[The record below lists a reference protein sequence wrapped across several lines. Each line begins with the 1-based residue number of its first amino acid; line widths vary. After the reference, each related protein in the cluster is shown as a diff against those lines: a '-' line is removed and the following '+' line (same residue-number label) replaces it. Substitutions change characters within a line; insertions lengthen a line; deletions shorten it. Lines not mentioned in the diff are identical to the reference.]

1 MPVSDNTPPREER
14 REDRLENSREDRPED
29 TFGVYIHW
37 PFCASKCPY
46 CDFNSHV
53 AETVDHERWR
63 RALISELNTS
73 AMETTGRTVTSI
85 FFGGG
90 TPTLMEPETV
100 AALIAQVR
108 GRWASEDGLEITLE
122 ANPTSVESGR
132 FRALR
137 DSGVNRLSL
146 GVQSF
151 RDRNLAFLGRGHS
164 AREAK
169 EAIATASK
177 HFPRVSFDLIYGL
190 PDQTA
195 ADWARDLDDAL
206 DILRDLGG
214 DHLSLYQLSI
224 EKGTD
229 FYRDRVQGAT
239 EETGAE
245 LYEITQDRL
254 SGAGMPAYE
263 ISNHARPGGECRHN
277 LNIWRGGQYLGIG
290 PGAHGRVRG
299 QVSKKSRME
308 AQYRIADP
316 GRWLSAVESKG
327 HGTAKRLALSRPA
340 RAEEVVMTG
349 LRLRDG
355 ISFGAFR
362 AVTGLDLYA
371 SMDPG
376 GLERMKEGGFV
387 EADDERLRATAT
399 GMLCLNEVLRHL
411 LAGS

>member
-1 MPVSDNTPPREER
+1 MPVSENKQEE
-14 REDRLENSREDRPED
+14 

-53 AETVDHERWR
+53 AETPDSVDHERWR
-63 RALISELNTS
+63 RALISELNYFATK
-73 AMETTGRTVTSI
+73 TTGRTVTSI

-90 TPTLMEPETV
+90 TPSLMEPETV
-100 AALIAQVR
+100 AALIAHVR
-108 GRWASEDGLEITLE
+108 GRWEVANDLEITLE

-169 EAIATASK
+169 EAIGTASK

-214 DHLSLYQLSI
+214 EHISLYQLSI

-229 FYRDRVQGAT
+229 FYRDRVQGAG

-245 LYEITQDRL
+245 LYEITQAQL

-263 ISNHARPGGECRHN
+263 VSNHARPGGECRHN
-277 LNIWRGGQYLGIG
+277 LNIWQGGQYLGIG
-290 PGAHGRVRG
+290 PGAHGRIAG
-299 QVSKKSRME
+299 KSRIE

-316 GRWLSAVESKG
+316 ARWLSAVESKG
-327 HGTAKRLALSRPA
+327 HGTAKRLALSRRA
-340 RAEEVVMTG
+340 RAEEVLMTG

-355 ISFGAFR
+355 ISFSAFR
-362 AVTGLDLYA
+362 AATGRDLDA
-371 SMDPG
+371 SMDLG

-411 LAGS
+411 LT

>member
-1 MPVSDNTPPREER
+1 MPV
-14 REDRLENSREDRPED
+14 LENSAPRENSPENRPPGPED

-53 AETVDHERWR
+53 AETIDQDRWR
-63 RALISELNTS
+63 RALISELNTF
-73 AMETTGRTVTSI
+73 ALETPGRTVTSI

-90 TPTLMEPETV
+90 TPSLMEPETA

-108 GRWASEDGLEITLE
+108 RRWASEDGLEITLE

-164 AREAK
+164 AEEAK
-169 EAIATASK
+169 KALVTAADV
-177 HFPRVSFDLIYGL
+177 FPRFSFDLIYGL

-214 DHLSLYQLSI
+214 DHFSLYQLSI

-245 LYEITQDRL
+245 LYEITQTCL
-254 SGAGMPAYE
+254 SGAAMPAYE

-290 PGAHGRVRG
+290 PGAHGRIAR
-299 QVSKKSRME
+299 KSRME

-316 GRWLSAVESKG
+316 ARWLSAVEAKG
-327 HGTAKRLALSRPA
+327 HGTAKRLALSRSA
-340 RAEEVVMTG
+340 RAEEVLMTG

-355 ISFGAFR
+355 ISFSAFR
-362 AVTGLDLYA
+362 AATGRDLDA

-411 LAGS
+411 LT